1 MCKLSN
7 TYILDLA
14 DNGGGAITFNVANS
28 LPQLMNQPCKI
39 VVKQIQSLMKTAA
52 SVALAIPIDLTT
64 AIYLRIV
71 HNINIQSGSNYPG
84 FSNSNILSF
93 IDVSQMRDYTSSTA
107 STDTIGFTISEN
119 KLFCPNGLPAI
130 LTLNRRGWMDGV
142 ANDLQLDTVTL
153 KWTLRL
159 EITVNPDQD

>member
-52 SVALAIPIDLTT
+52 SVALVNLCI
-64 AIYLRIV
+64 
-71 HNINIQSGSNYPG
+71 
-84 FSNSNILSF
+84 SF
-93 IDVSQMRDYTSSTA
+93 
-107 STDTIGFTISEN
+107 
-119 KLFCPNGLPAI
+119 
-130 LTLNRRGWMDGV
+130 
-142 ANDLQLDTVTL
+142 
-153 KWTLRL
+153 
-159 EITVNPDQD
+159 